1 MEIYL
6 VFFGERL
13 HVARQRLDQCEV
25 WVAVNEPLRFG
36 EGAEELRL
44 ARRKLDRLL
53 QDLSR
58 FLDPTERVQ
67 HGAAAV
73 VCIGKIGLD
82 RQRPVIAGEPSR

>member
-36 EGAEELRL
+36 EGA
-44 ARRKLDRLL
+44 
-53 QDLSR
+53 
-58 FLDPTERVQ
+58 
-67 HGAAAV
+67 
-73 VCIGKIGLD
+73 
-82 RQRPVIAGEPSR
+82 